1 MHDVSALYRAI
12 DLLVIP
18 SRSEGLP
25 NVLLEALRHGRFAVS
40 TRVGAVPDV
49 LDGTRAGIVV
59 PPEEPRALA
68 DAVVRAL
75 AERGDAEVARDR
87 ALVIER
93 FSLDARVRALEAI
106 QGCALAVRGAAPA
119 RRSA

>member
-1 MHDVSALYRAI
+1 MGALYRAI

-49 LDGTRAGIVV
+49 LEGARAGIIV
-59 PPEEPRALA
+59 PPEDPRALA
-68 DAVVRAL
+68 DAIARGSPSARHRAWP
-75 AERGDAEVARDR
+75 RIARR
-87 ALVIER
+87 SSPASR
-93 FSLDARVRALEAI
+93 SKSRVRALEAI
-106 QGCALAVRGAAPA
+106 HARVRAHAVSVAG
-119 RRSA
+119 